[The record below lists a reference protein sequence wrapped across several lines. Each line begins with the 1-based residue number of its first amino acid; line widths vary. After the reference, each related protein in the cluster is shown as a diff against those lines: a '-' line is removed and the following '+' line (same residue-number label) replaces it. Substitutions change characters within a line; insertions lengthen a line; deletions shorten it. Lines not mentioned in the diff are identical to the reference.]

1 MEIKNSAAIVTGS
14 SSEIGIGA
22 EIAKLIASKG
32 CNVLINYLTNLEG
45 AEATVSACR
54 AHGVDSF
61 AVQGDVSKDIDCRE
75 MVKAAI
81 ERWGRLDVLVNNAA
95 VTKTVPGADLEGLTA
110 EDFLEIYSV
119 NVVGNFQMTRAAAP
133 HLKETGDGAVVN
145 ISSLGALIGDGSS
158 IAYAA
163 SKGALNNLTMALA
176 RQLAPEVR
184 VNAICPGGMLGNWT
198 KKIMD
203 EEAYERRVKRA
214 NTEFLL
220 RKPVMPVDVAKTVL
234 WLIEDAALMTGEAF
248 RMDAGQHLS

>member
-1 MEIKNSAAIVTGS
+1 MDINDRAAIVTGS
-14 SSEIGIGA
+14 SSVVGIGA
-22 EIAKLIASKG
+22 ETAQLIASRG
-32 CNVLINYLTNLEG
+32 CNVLINYVTNLDG
-45 AEATVSACR
+45 AEATVAACR
-54 AHGVDSF
+54 SHDVDSF
-61 AVQGDVSKDIDCRE
+61 AVQADVAKDKDCRR
-75 MVKAAI
+75 MVEAAI
-81 ERWGRLDVLVNNAA
+81 DRWGRLDVLVNNAA

-110 EDFLEIYSV
+110 DDFLDIYAV

-133 HLKETGDGAVVN
+133 HLRATGDGAVVN

-203 EEAYERRVKRA
+203 EEAYQQRVKRA
-214 NTEFLL
+214 N
-220 RKPVMPVDVAKTVL
+220 
-234 WLIEDAALMTGEAF
+234 
-248 RMDAGQHLS
+248 

>member
-1 MEIKNSAAIVTGS
+1 MDINNRAAIVTGS
-14 SSEIGIGA
+14 SSVVGIGA
-22 EIAKLIASKG
+22 EIAQLIASRG
-32 CNVLINYLTNLEG
+32 CNVLINYVTNLDG
-45 AEATVSACR
+45 AETTVAACR

-61 AVQGDVSKDIDCRE
+61 AVQGNVAKDTECRG
-75 MVKAAI
+75 MVEAAI

-95 VTKTVPGADLEGLTA
+95 VTKTVPGADLDGLTA

-133 HLKETGDGAVVN
+133 HLRASGDGAVVN

-220 RKPVMPVDVAKTVL
+220 KKPVMPIDVAKTVL
-234 WLIEDAALMTGEAF
+234 WMIEDATLMTGEAF